1 MLYSKAYFG
10 VGYPK
15 KPETSWRTTANLV
28 SICGLEECDIAWQA
42 RASTL
47 LLQHRRSYLANSNEG
62 LRVSLAITNKTLRL
76 EVNDI
81 PFTLDPRMPTGY
93 HSNVAILGF
102 VLPSVRPLDNKNVIA
117 PLIFFMKGP
126 VGDLLCA

>member
-81 PFTLDPRMPTGY
+81 PFTLDPRMPTGIIQMWPY
-93 HSNVAILGF
+93 LALFSQACAHSTI
-102 VLPSVRPLDNKNVIA
+102 R
-117 PLIFFMKGP
+117 M
-126 VGDLLCA
+126 LLHR